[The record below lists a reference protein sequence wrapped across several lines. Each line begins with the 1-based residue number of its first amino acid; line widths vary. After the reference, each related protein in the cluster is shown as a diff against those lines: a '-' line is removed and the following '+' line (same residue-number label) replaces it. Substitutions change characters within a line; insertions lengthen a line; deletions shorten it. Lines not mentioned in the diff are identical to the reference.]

1 MKDEKKKDLIRKLI
15 FAGIVACAPILI
27 SQVVILKLLEWGVIK
42 TITALILTVAITM
55 SIFAVILV
63 LVIQLITPIKAA
75 MTGDS
80 VIQPDNRLSQRTQK
94 IAERQDELGELM
106 RTVQNTFTGF
116 AGTVGAIKTATE
128 ELSAVSEEFSQ
139 MFDSMGNAMEH
150 TSTAVGTIISNT
162 SVQADYTLDIKKKT
176 DSIAVAIDH
185 IMKNVTALA
194 ESAESVSECNQRA
207 ADIIEEL
214 IVISTENG
222 ESIEAVREQTRKTN
236 QSVQE
241 IRAVT
246 EIIAGI
252 SSQTNLLALNASIEA
267 ARAGEHGKGFAVVAD
282 EIRALADQSKES
294 TEHINQIVNELIQN
308 SNISVDV
315 TNKVSEAFGRQD
327 EKMHDTEEIFATLNK
342 EIHQVSSAIEGIDA
356 EIADLEQNKNVIADG
371 VDNLTTFAEQ
381 NADYSKN
388 VEQDMQHME
397 NVMAS
402 CKDATARVIDV
413 SEELVLEIQ
422 KVQSIRI
429 GNVGKYLDK

>member
-1 MKDEKKKDLIRKLI
+1 MKDEKKKDLIRKLAL
-15 FAGIVACAPILI
+15 AGIAACAPILI
-27 SQVVILKLLEWGVIK
+27 SQVVILKLLELGVIK
-42 TITALILTVAITM
+42 TMAALVLTLVITM
-55 SIFAVILV
+55 SVFAVILV
-63 LVIQLITPIKAA
+63 LAIQLISPIKAA
-75 MTGDS
+75 MTGES
-80 VIQPDNRLSQRTQK
+80 IVQSDNKLSQRAQK
-94 IAERQDELGELM
+94 IAARQDELGELV
-106 RTVQNTFTGF
+106 RTVQNTFAGF

-176 DSIAVAIDH
+176 DSIADAIDR

-194 ESAESVSECNQRA
+194 ESAESVSDCNQKA
-207 ADIIEEL
+207 AEIIEEL

-252 SSQTNLLALNASIEA
+252 SNQTNLLALNASIEA
-267 ARAGEHGKGFAVVAD
+267 ARAGEHGKGFAVVAE

-308 SNISVDV
+308 SDISVEV

-342 EIHQVSSAIEGIDA
+342 EICQVSSAIEGIDA
-356 EIADLEQNKNVIADG
+356 EIADLEKDKNEIADG

-388 VEQDMQHME
+388 VEQDMKQME
-397 NVMAS
+397 NVMIN
-402 CKDATARVIDV
+402 CKDATAKVVDV
-413 SEELVLEIQ
+413 SEELVGEIQ

-429 GNVGKYLDK
+429 DNVGKYLDK

>member
-1 MKDEKKKDLIRKLI
+1 MKDEKKKDLIRKLAL
-15 FAGIVACAPILI
+15 AGLVACAPILI
-27 SQVVILKLLEWGVIK
+27 SQIVILKLLEVGVIN
-42 TITALILTVAITM
+42 TIAALVLMIVITM
-55 SIFAVILV
+55 SSFAVILV
-63 LVIQLITPIKAA
+63 LVIQMITPIKAA
-75 MTGDS
+75 MTGET

-94 IAERQDELGELM
+94 IAARQDELGELV

-139 MFDSMGNAMEH
+139 MFDSMGSAMEH
-150 TSTAVGTIISNT
+150 TSSAVGTIISNT

-176 DSIAVAIDH
+176 DSIAVAIDN
-185 IMKNVTALA
+185 IMQNVSALTA
-194 ESAESVSECNQRA
+194 SAESVSECNQKA
-207 ADIIEEL
+207 ADIIDEL
-214 IVISTENG
+214 IVISKENG

-267 ARAGEHGKGFAVVAD
+267 ARAGEHGRGFAVVAD

-308 SNISVDV
+308 SDISVDV

-327 EKMHDTEEIFATLNK
+327 EKMHDTEQIFATLNS
-342 EIHQVSSAIEGIDA
+342 EIRQVSSAIEGIDA

-388 VEQDMQHME
+388 VEQDMMQME
-397 NVMAS
+397 NVVIN
-402 CKDATARVIDV
+402 CKDATARVVDV
-413 SEELVLEIQ
+413 SEELVSEIQ
-422 KVQSIRI
+422 KVQSVRI
-429 GNVGKYLDK
+429 DNVGKYIKK